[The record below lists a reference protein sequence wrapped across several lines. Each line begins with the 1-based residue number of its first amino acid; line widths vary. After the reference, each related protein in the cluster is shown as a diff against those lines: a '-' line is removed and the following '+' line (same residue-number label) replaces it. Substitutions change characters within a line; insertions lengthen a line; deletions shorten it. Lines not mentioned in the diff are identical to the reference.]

1 MCWTEIFP
9 FFHSFLF
16 LMYESFL
23 STKSGNLIGCE
34 DCYFGASMAQA
45 PGAIFPPSMSFFF
58 IYLLSFDSHAI
69 PELSAVAGYQVPTR
83 PRKVYLFSN
92 CPFFSLHLVHNR
104 EDTCRNNLSISR
116 QNLCFLGN
124 SKFFPFRYYNHS
136 SVLNDTG
143 PLST

>member
-1 MCWTEIFP
+1 MCWTEMFP

-45 PGAIFPPSMSFFF
+45 PGAIFPPSISFFF

-69 PELSAVAGYQVPTR
+69 LELSAVAGYQVPTR
-83 PRKVYLFSN
+83 P
-92 CPFFSLHLVHNR
+92 P
-104 EDTCRNNLSISR
+104 
-116 QNLCFLGN
+116 
-124 SKFFPFRYYNHS
+124 
-136 SVLNDTG
+136 
-143 PLST
+143 